1 MSETADTGKMR
12 EVTAPGIRE
21 VSVEYGRTVNLGNYE
36 TERLSV
42 GLTATVGADDD
53 ALTVT
58 YELVEQARQ
67 STQFHLD
74 RIEGKRQAAR
84 HRAFRI
90 AQAGEVEE

>member
-1 MSETADTGKMR
+1 MSDTADTGKMR

-36 TERLSV
+36 SERLHV

-58 YELVEQARQ
+58 YELIEQARQ
-67 STQFHLD
+67 SVGSHLE
-74 RIEGKRQAAR
+74 RLEALRR
-84 HRAFRI
+84 
-90 AQAGEVEE
+90 GERFPPGLSEAER